1 MMIAALSSR
10 AARMELPTFLLAVL
24 LLELTPGPNMA
35 YLATLALSRG
45 RAAGLIATA
54 GVACGLAVH
63 ALVAGFGAGV
73 LILEYPLLYG
83 VLRWTGVAFLL
94 YLAWEGWQTNNEVS
108 PGRLGQAT
116 DTRSLF
122 LRGFLSNVFNPKSI
136 LFFVSVLPT
145 FVVTATG
152 APSLPTQTTV
162 FGILY
167 VGIATGIHASIVV
180 LAAQLRPWLV
190 SGPRQIVMRR
200 ALSVVL
206 ALVAIWLAWTT
217 RR

>member
-145 FVVTATG
+145 FVITASG

>member
-1 MMIAALSSR
+1 MVAALSSR

-145 FVVTATG
+145 FVITASG